1 MTLHKNKKAC
11 TKSRSCLCRWWTSH
25 AVVQFELTTII
36 YTLKIQSS
44 LKQIP
49 HF

>member
-1 MTLHKNKKAC
+1 MMNIAC
-11 TKSRSCLCRWWTSH
+11 R
-25 AVVQFELTTII
+25 QFELTTII